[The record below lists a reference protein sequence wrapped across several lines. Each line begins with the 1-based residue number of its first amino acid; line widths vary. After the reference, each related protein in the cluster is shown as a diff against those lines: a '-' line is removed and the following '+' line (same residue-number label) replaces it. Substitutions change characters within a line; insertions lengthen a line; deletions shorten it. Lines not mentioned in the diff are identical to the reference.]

1 MKIAVVGAGK
11 LGMKVVNALVGG
23 NHSITVIDKNEAILN
38 KISQQYD
45 VLVSLRQLLLTAA
58 VLCLFCIPCFAGEW
72 SVSLG
77 MNGGDADTITGIH

>member
-11 LGMKVVNALVGG
+11 LGLKIVNALVGG

-45 VLVSLRQLLLTAA
+45 VLVACGNAKQISLLKHMLDR
-58 VLCLFCIPCFAGEW
+58 I
-72 SVSLG
+72 
-77 MNGGDADTITGIH
+77 